1 MHVRGRAR
9 ANFKLRGPSGR
20 RTPLKSFGA
29 VQAAL
34 GGKYAQPRRALDPQV
49 LQSFGNQ
56 LPCSERG
63 LTGVRDAR
71 RPGYAHSEEEQH
83 RRQLVRAVSC
93 ALRQPQLAAEALVQG
108 VEAHAVTKSVTF
120 LGEVTLVE
128 RELSHITL
136 GSLAFSHNSYSY
148 PLILLVLYS
157 LLPFKRTSHAK
168 QRALVPPSAG
178 RRQVE
183 SADLGGAVCAVAVG
197 RGGNG
202 RGRLPVVADA
212 PGVERGPVVQEA
224 LLGEVLP
231 R

>member
-1 MHVRGRAR
+1 MYEVGLEPTSSCARGQVR
-9 ANFKLRGPSGR
+9 
-20 RTPLKSFGA
+20 
-29 VQAAL
+29 AA
-34 GGKYAQPRRALDPQV
+34 YSRRALDPQV

-108 VEAHAVTKSVTF
+108 VEAHAVTVRSRVARIQPQ
-120 LGEVTLVE
+120 LLQ
-128 RELSHITL
+128 
-136 GSLAFSHNSYSY
+136 YSY

>member
-136 GSLAFSHNSYSY
+136 G
-148 PLILLVLYS
+148 LYS